1 MAKAATQVIPT
12 KDFDHTFI
20 VWIVLLFALTLGYV
34 GKGSLPIGMG
44 LLSFMYVIS
53 WIFLYKWVS
62 SKDGFKFAFDGVKG
76 AFDTFMKGNNGN
88 YVNYLLG
95 FFILF
100 VVGVSITFL
109 YGGNKVPN
117 SNEWWIS
124 ADVFLSIIIAM
135 VGFVLWSNTDIVI
148 MNSFYGLCAIF
159 VGIVIWNFVNL
170 AKVTDIIAKRT
181 ALIGTYNMGSGN
193 LSKKSLDLIT
203 GFLVLFYFLIA
214 FLIALVYFSMPG
226 SQNFWI
232 IIVSLL
238 GAIGAT
244 IGNHFL
250 TKEIIER
257 VPNERAPSTAEKEK
271 DTTQQKI
278 QNQNIFTNAYYSVLM
293 FFNDPSIM

>member
-1 MAKAATQVIPT
+1 MAKTATPAVT
-12 KDFDHTFI
+12 KDFDHTFM
-20 VWIVLLFALTLGYV
+20 VWIVILFALTFGYV

-62 SKDGFKFAFDGVKG
+62 SKNDFKFAFDGVKG
-76 AFDTFMKGNNGN
+76 AFDAFMKGNGN
-88 YVNYLLG
+88 NVNYLLI

-124 ADVFLSIIIAM
+124 ADVFLSIIVLM
-135 VGFVLWSNTDIVI
+135 VGFMLWSNTDIVTI
-148 MNSFYGLCAIF
+148 HSFYGLCAIF

-170 AKVTDIIAKRT
+170 AKVTDIIAKRS

-193 LSKKSLDLIT
+193 LSKTSLDLMT
-203 GFLVLFYFLIA
+203 GFLVLFYALIV

-226 SQNFWI
+226 YQSFWM

-257 VPNERAPSTAEKEK
+257 VPNERAPSKKEKER
-271 DTTQQKI
+271 DASQEKI
-278 QNQNIFTNAYYSVLM
+278 QNQNIFTNAYYSFLR
-293 FFNDPSIM
+293 FFNDPEFM